1 LRDNTIEV
9 LWPADPLRG
18 RRGQV
23 EYGAQLVAA
32 AMAGTL
38 DEAGAGEGAV
48 AGDDAD
54 DPHGWIADVDALLA
68 ERARAAQPPPRPLPT
83 TLSVSALVELDRDP
97 VAAARRLTRRLP
109 ARPDPH
115 ALLGTAFHD
124 WVQRFYGAE
133 RLFDLDDL
141 PGAGEA
147 QSADSEQLD
156 ALQAAFTASRWA
168 ARTPLD
174 VEVPFEL
181 ALTQAGTTVIRGRI
195 DAVFADPDG
204 GVTVVDWKTGEPPT
218 DAAARRHAAVQ
229 LAVYRLAWAVRA
241 PGGSGA
247 GGVPLRA
254 LRAHRGTRGALR
266 RRGPGDA
273 AEPGRPRAEPQPQP
287 RPQPRRGA
295 LRRIASARVIIGSC
309 IGSRASAA
317 AFIGNGLSFHSR
329 TMFRFAG
336 NTARYSSA
344 AASAPA
350 RRVRGTSSMAPTPTS
365 ATPEA

>member
-218 DAAARRHAAVQ
+218 DAQ
-229 LAVYRLAWAVRA
+229 
-241 PGGSGA
+241 PA
-247 GGVPLRA
+247 GTPRYSWRSTGW
-254 LRAHRGTRGALR
+254 
-266 RRGPGDA
+266 
-273 AEPGRPRAEPQPQP
+273 PGRGCPGARWIRCGRRSTTCAAGAPWNPRCSTTP
-287 RPQPRRGA
+287 RTWRR
-295 LRRIASARVIIGSC
+295 C
-309 IGSRASAA
+309 
-317 AFIGNGLSFHSR
+317 
-329 TMFRFAG
+329 
-336 NTARYSSA
+336 
-344 AASAPA
+344 
-350 RRVRGTSSMAPTPTS
+350 
-365 ATPEA
+365 